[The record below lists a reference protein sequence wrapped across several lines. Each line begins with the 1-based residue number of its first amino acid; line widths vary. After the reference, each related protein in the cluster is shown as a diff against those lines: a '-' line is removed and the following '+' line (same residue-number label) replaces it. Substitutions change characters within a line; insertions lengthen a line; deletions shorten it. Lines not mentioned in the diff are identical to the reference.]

1 VIGGGLEMAA
11 CAHVRVADE
20 TTFYQLPEA
29 RRGIYVGGG
38 ASVRVTR
45 IIGASRIVEM
55 MLTGRKYDAIEGER
69 LGFSHYVVEA
79 GGALKRAIELA
90 NTIAENAVIPNYLI
104 TQAIPR
110 IADMSANDG
119 LFTESI
125 AQAISLTS
133 VDAKNGID
141 KFLRRRQLDEKLY
154 EKAIEN

>member
-1 VIGGGLEMAA
+1 MIGGGLEMAA

-69 LGFSHYVVEA
+69 LEFSHYVVEA